1 MQEARFHPCL
11 GTIPYPA
18 KGGSPKKGGRLCV
31 IGGADGSLALNTC
44 EVLDPETQTWGWVAD
59 MNDAR
64 QGAACATLGNNM
76 FVCGGSDRISGAF
89 ALNSVEWYDQ
99 DQNKWQR
106 AQGMNFRRVGCCA
119 AVVDDKLYVIGG
131 AGIDRTPL
139 TSVEVYDGAS
149 DSWTLVPDM
158 SYPRQDATCAVID
171 GLIYVVGGFDGKESL
186 DSVEVLD
193 PACGEWSRLGD
204 MCDRRQGCAAA
215 AVNGVLY
222 VAGGAD
228 VVVGSAN
235 ADVSLRTLNSAEVY
249 DPSTRVWQRIA
260 PMTVARRKPAAVA
273 QLLSTSRRS
282 LAWKSPAKGR

>member
-1 MQEARFHPCL
+1 
-11 GTIPYPA
+11 
-18 KGGSPKKGGRLCV
+18 
-31 IGGADGSLALNTC
+31 
-44 EVLDPETQTWGWVAD
+44 
-59 MNDAR
+59 
-64 QGAACATLGNNM
+64 
-76 FVCGGSDRISGAF
+76 
-89 ALNSVEWYDQ
+89 
-99 DQNKWQR
+99 
-106 AQGMNFRRVGCCA
+106 MNFRRVGCCA

-249 DPSTRVWQRIA
+249 DPSQ
-260 PMTVARRKPAAVA
+260 
-273 QLLSTSRRS
+273 S
-282 LAWKSPAKGR
+282 LAKDCANDGCQAQAGSGCTTFVYIKTFACLEVTG